1 MSLVDR
7 TTELPTPTDHAGV
20 SDNAVRGR
28 ANAGFFVVM
37 DRYINWIGRHAK
49 GHAFG
54 EMAGPVICEIG
65 PGVGSNFDY
74 YPDGAQVI
82 GIEPNLRMV
91 PHLHRRAGDRGMQ
104 VQVHTMGAESL
115 PLEDGS
121 VDEVVCSL
129 VLCTVEDPDTVVSE
143 IRRVLRPGGRF
154 RFVEHVA
161 APSGSLRS
169 GVQRLLRAPWRWG
182 FEGCCLDRDT
192 ATTIGKAG
200 FQSVEIEVGKMPKS
214 VFYPVN
220 HAIWGVATR

>member
-1 MSLVDR
+1 MTVIERD
-7 TTELPTPTDHAGV
+7 TGLPRPADPGAV

-28 ANAGFFVVM
+28 ANAGFFVTM

-49 GHAFG
+49 GRAFDQ
-54 EMAGPVICEIG
+54 MVGPVICEIG

-74 YPDGAQVI
+74 YPDGARVV

-91 PHLHRRAGDRGMQ
+91 PHLQRRAGHRGID
-104 VQVHTMGAESL
+104 VEVHTTGAESL

-129 VLCTVEDPDTVVSE
+129 VLCTVADPDTVVSE

-161 APSGSLRS
+161 APPGSLRS
-169 GVQRLLRAPWRWG
+169 GVQRILRRPWKWG

-192 ATTIGKAG
+192 ATTIQEAG
-200 FQSVEIEVGKMPKS
+200 FNDVELEVGKMPRS
-214 VFYPVN
+214 LFYPVN
-220 HAIWGVATR
+220 HAVWGVATR